1 MKRISRIQRKRLVS
15 DINVVPYIDV
25 MLVLLVVF
33 MVTAPL
39 LTEGIYVDLPEAGGE
54 EVSNT
59 QEKERLVVSIDNKGD
74 VYISAN
80 GSQSQQVDNK
90 TLRRQVIQQLRKN
103 SRTEVYVKGD
113 KSVLYEKVVQVMS
126 LLQESGVPNIGLI
139 TQATDE
145 R

>member
-1 MKRISRIQRKRLVS
+1 MKRLSKIGRKRLVS

-59 QEKERLVVSIDNKGD
+59 QEKERLVISVNSDGHT
-74 VYISAN
+74 YISAN
-80 GSQSQQVDNK
+80 GSKSQKVNNEALRKQVF
-90 TLRRQVIQQLRKN
+90 QQLQKN
-103 SRTEVYVKGD
+103 KRTEVYVKGD
-113 KSVLYEKVVQVMS
+113 KSVLYDKVVKVMS